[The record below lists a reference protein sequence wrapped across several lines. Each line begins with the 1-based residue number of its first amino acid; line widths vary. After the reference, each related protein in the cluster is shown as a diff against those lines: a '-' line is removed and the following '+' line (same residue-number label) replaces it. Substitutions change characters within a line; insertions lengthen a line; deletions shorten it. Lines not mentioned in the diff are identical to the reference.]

1 MDYCDFTHLT
11 DAQQSSGH
19 SFEEGDLYRNLNEE
33 QKEAV
38 LQVNGPVLVLA
49 GAGTGKTRTIT
60 TRIGYMIKS
69 GLAMPEEILAVTFTN
84 KAAKEMLHRVNQIVN
99 SSGIWLGTF
108 HAMAARILR
117 SHADRVGLESNFTI
131 INTDDQLQLIKTVVN
146 DLKLNCPVSDC
157 KKVLHSIQRW
167 KEKGLLPEDVTDT
180 ELQKYTDTIGLRIY
194 KKYQARLRDLN
205 CADFGDLLL
214 HNFTIL
220 SKNPEILKFYQEK
233 LRYVMV
239 DEYQDINT
247 IQYLWLRMLVRR
259 HKNICC
265 VGDDD
270 QSIYNWRGAEVGNIL
285 RFSDDFPESKVVRL
299 ECNYRSTSNILAA
312 ATAIINN
319 NKSRLKKTLWTNN
332 HEGHKVGLMKFF
344 DGRLEA
350 QYISEHIRNS
360 PEYRFDE
367 TAILV
372 RASFQTRVFEEFFVR
387 YGVPY
392 KIIGGTKFYDRTEI
406 RDLIAYLKV
415 VANPSNDIAFERI
428 INKPKRQLGPSTL
441 SKIRDY
447 SRKHC
452 MSLSEAGRTM
462 SQETLL
468 PERPSCTLRD
478 LLKKFDNWRS
488 MLDVEQPMDIIKA
501 IASDSGYLDSLK
513 NEGETGI
520 SKMENIKELYSAM
533 AEFDSVTKFLE
544 HISLVT
550 DSDLLEEGDNLVHVM
565 TLHAAKGL
573 EFPLVFLPG
582 WEEGVFP
589 HEKSINDI
597 TGKALEEERRLA
609 YVGITRAKE
618 RLFIS
623 CAAVR
628 EINNWRQT
636 MKISRFITELP
647 EGHVQ
652 VLKNVSGYY

>member
-1 MDYCDFTHLT
+1 MEYCDFTHAADVQKMTESPDKEDFL
-11 DAQQSSGH
+11 
-19 SFEEGDLYRNLNEE
+19 LNLNEE

-60 TRIGYMIKS
+60 TRIGYMIK
-69 GLAMPEEILAVTFTN
+69 GGFATPEEILAVTFTN
-84 KAAKEMLHRVNQIVN
+84 KAAKEMLVRVNNIVD
-99 SSGIWLGTF
+99 STGIWLGTF
-108 HAMAARILR
+108 HAIAARILR
-117 SHADRVGLESNFTI
+117 SHADCVGLESNYTI
-131 INTDDQLQLIKTVVN
+131 INTDDQLQLIKTIAN

-157 KKVLHSIQRW
+157 KKILHNIQRW
-167 KEKGLLPEDVTDT
+167 KEKGMLPEDVTDT
-180 ELQKYTDTIGLRIY
+180 EVQKYTDSLGLRVY
-194 KKYQARLRDLN
+194 GEYQTRLKDLN

-220 SKNPEILKFYQEK
+220 SKNPEILRFYQEK
-233 LRYVMV
+233 IKYVMV

-247 IQYLWLRMLVRR
+247 IQYLWLRLLVRR

-285 RFSDDFPESKVVRL
+285 RFSDDFPESKVIRL

-312 ATAIINN
+312 ASAIIDN

-332 HEGHKVGLMKFF
+332 HAGHKVGLMKFF

-360 PEYRFDE
+360 SEYRFDE

-392 KIIGGTKFYDRTEI
+392 KIVGGTKFYDRAEI

-415 VANPSNDIAFERI
+415 VANPNNDIAFERI

-441 SKIRDY
+441 SKLRDY

-452 MSLSEAGRTM
+452 VSLTAASDSMSRDSLLSEKT
-462 SQETLL
+462 SSILK
-468 PERPSCTLRD
+468 D
-478 LLKKFDNWRS
+478 LLDKFANWRN
-488 MLDVEQPMDIIKA
+488 MLDTEQPMNIIKA
-501 IASDSGYLDSLK
+501 IANDSGYLAALK
-513 NEGETGI
+513 GEGETGI

-533 AEFDSVTKFLE
+533 SGFDNVTKFLE

-589 HEKSINDI
+589 HEKSISDI

-623 CAAVR
+623 CAAIR

-652 VLKNVSGYY
+652 VLKNVPGYA